1 MPSKSHSLS
10 WNSVEDWVHTVATHN
25 ERSEKPVASS
35 HHRMRLRSA
44 ATRQPLTHS
53 SGNAQPPVRP
63 FKHYLSPQLKP
74 AQETKAL
81 QQSCKRKRA
90 MDDDYGPNEV
100 DEAAAKR
107 GRPPKN
113 PKRTASKS
121 PSKKSIGSLSPV
133 LMSLPHNPA
142 STFKSSKTTSRLRSP
157 KKKTAKTID
166 KPKANV
172 AIDMKFSKTCRPSVT
187 EMKELVA
194 QETGGIPDKVLKLCS
209 LFGSALDGFIPKE
222 LEVRSVIPKVW
233 KCKANL

>member
-10 WNSVEDWVHTVATHN
+10 WNSVEDWVHTVATYSK
-25 ERSEKPVASS
+25 RSEKPVASS

-63 FKHYLSPQLKP
+63 FKHHLSPQLKP

-90 MDDDYGPNEV
+90 MDDDYGPSEV
-100 DEAAAKR
+100 DEAEAKR

-121 PSKKSIGSLSPV
+121 PSKKLTGSLSLVP
-133 LMSLPHNPA
+133 MSLPYNPA
-142 STFKSSKTTSRLRSP
+142 STFKSFKTTSRSTSP

-166 KPKANV
+166 KPKADV
-172 AIDMKFSKTCRPSVT
+172 AIDMKFLKTCRPSVT

-222 LEVRSVIPKVW
+222 LEVRSIIPKVW
-233 KCKANL
+233 RCKANF